1 MIFLIPFLAAFVLCL
16 LLTPLT
22 IILASKL
29 GLVDDPGAR
38 AHPASLHKRIIP
50 RAGGLPI
57 FLAVVL
63 VGAAIL
69 APSQKILGIFLGG
82 LILVALG
89 LLDDKYDLPV
99 LPKLAGQMLAAGV
112 VVASGVGIDFITNP
126 FLLFDSSGLGLGNV
140 IRLDSWRISF
150 HFLGAHSIV
159 VWADLF
165 AFFWIVWVINMVN
178 FSSGVD
184 GQMPGIVLVALVV
197 IFAASLRFFPADQNQ
212 LVVGQ
217 LATMAAGATLG
228 FLLFNFYPAKIF
240 PGDSGSYFLGFLVAV
255 CAILAG
261 ARVGTAI
268 LVMAVPLIDGVF
280 TVIRRVASGKSPFL
294 GDRKHLHHRLLELG
308 WGQRRIALFYWL
320 LCAILGAVALLLPSA
335 SKLFAGVVVSVVVL
349 GGLLWLNMNLPQKDL
364 R

>member
-228 FLLFNFYPAKIF
+228 VLLFNFY
-240 PGDSGSYFLGFLVAV
+240 DFL
-255 CAILAG
+255 
-261 ARVGTAI
+261 
-268 LVMAVPLIDGVF
+268 
-280 TVIRRVASGKSPFL
+280 
-294 GDRKHLHHRLLELG
+294 
-308 WGQRRIALFYWL
+308 
-320 LCAILGAVALLLPSA
+320 
-335 SKLFAGVVVSVVVL
+335 
-349 GGLLWLNMNLPQKDL
+349 
-364 R
+364 